1 MIISPTFNICEIC
14 GIERSKRVHS
24 KCSKILQKCA
34 QNPKQQAEYETIR
47 RNARGY
53 DRNEVVYTN
62 RISRIRAATHRIA
75 SL

>member
-1 MIISPTFNICEIC
+1 MIISSTFNICPIC

-24 KCSKILQKCA
+24 KCSKILQKRA
-34 QNPKQQAEYETIR
+34 QNPAVQAEYATIR
-47 RNARGY
+47 RNAREY
-53 DRNEVVYTN
+53 DRNEVVHTN

>member
-1 MIISPTFNICEIC
+1 MIISSTFNICEIC

-24 KCSKILQKCA
+24 KCSKILQKRA
-34 QNPKQQAEYETIR
+34 QDPKQQAEYDTIR

-53 DRNEVVYTN
+53 DRNEVVHTK

>member
-1 MIISPTFNICEIC
+1 MIFSPTFNVCPIC
-14 GIERSKRVHS
+14 GILRNKRVHS
-24 KCSKILQKCA
+24 KCSKILQKQTQTPA
-34 QNPKQQAEYETIR
+34 YKAECETIR

-53 DRNEVVYTN
+53 DRNETIHTK